1 MTDTTPEPADPVAEA
16 QAKIKELEAKLKAE
30 RAKKRASTTKKKSRG
45 ESATSP
51 RRIKAVEEKQA
62 QALEYRKMGYSYAQI
77 AQALGYAGPQGAQ
90 AAVESALARIIREPA
105 EAVLKLELERLDGMF
120 SKPYQNA
127 IAGDLVAV
135 NSCLAIM
142 ARKARLLG
150 LDAPARVD
158 STVSNG
164 AGGVFKAQV
173 TVSEAQV
180 AAAVAKAQEV
190 F

>member
-1 MTDTTPEPADPVAEA
+1 MTDTTPEPDDPVAAA
-16 QAKIKELEAKLKAE
+16 QAKIRDLEAKLKAE
-30 RAKKRASTTKKKSRG
+30 RAKRKTAKTKKAPRG

-62 QALEYRKMGYSYAQI
+62 QALEYRKMGYSYALI
-77 AQALGYAGPQGAQ
+77 AQSLGYAGPQGAQ
-90 AAVESALARIIREPA
+90 YAVEAALNRIVREPA

-120 SKPYQNA
+120 AKPYQSA

-135 NSCLAIM
+135 GACLNIM
-142 ARKARLLG
+142 GRKARLLG
-150 LDAPARVD
+150 LDAPAKVD

-164 AGGVFKAQV
+164 AGGVFKQQV

-180 AAAVAKAQEV
+180 AAAVAKAQEA

>member
-1 MTDTTPEPADPVAEA
+1 MTDTTPEPDDPVAKAEA
-16 QAKIKELEAKLKAE
+16 RIRDLEAKLKAE
-30 RAKKRASTTKKKSRG
+30 RAKRKTTAKKKPRG

-90 AAVESALARIIREPA
+90 YAVEAALTRIVREPA

-127 IAGDLVAV
+127 MAGDLLAV
-135 NSCLAIM
+135 NACLAIM
-142 ARKARLLG
+142 GRKARMLG
-150 LDAPARVD
+150 LDAPVKTDA
-158 STVSNG
+158 TLSNG
-164 AGGVFKAQV
+164 GAGAFKVA
-173 TVSEAQV
+173 VSDAQV
-180 AAAVAKAQEV
+180 AQAVAKAQEV